1 MSDWRYLSNLK
12 PGNKGYKRNQFSRQK
27 FFIFIFVFAAI
38 GGIVIWRSLA
48 APNPNLPGDINGDN
62 TVNITDLSILLTNYG
77 TSNTSADINSDGAVN
92 VLDLSILL
100 SHYGQN
106 YTPPSI
112 STIPNSLG
120 VMGQPAPSWTDS
132 TKWRSDSASLLS
144 QLYSAN
150 TGASDLAVA
159 GYGIAYVK
167 ATSSDPLVTVTNTNG
182 WGTNPG
188 TTSFRAPSAAKP
200 AAGTDAH
207 LAVEQP
213 DGSVLEMWQ
222 AAKSGSNWTAGAV
235 AVAKAGQYYY
245 AIAGCRGSSLTLASG
260 IVTPQEVK
268 TGTITHAL
276 AASIPASVVSKSFVF
291 PSYSSDGS
299 LTGGIPEGARLVLD
313 PNYDISG
320 LTGLKKIV
328 AQALK
333 TYGMIIVDRTGT
345 DIEVDAQA
353 PESWTAFGQPDPWA
367 AQGISGYPDLG
378 IKNLITHMKIAV
390 GN

>member
-1 MSDWRYLSNLK
+1 MTKMKILPLKRTSLSRPQLL
-12 PGNKGYKRNQFSRQK
+12 
-27 FFIFIFVFAAI
+27 IFIIAFSLI
-38 GGIVIWRSLA
+38 GYLIFRAFA
-48 APNPNLPGDINGDN
+48 APNPNLSGDLNGDN
-62 TVNITDLSILLTNYG
+62 TVNIQDLSILLSNYG
-77 TSNTSADINSDGAVN
+77 ATSSTADINGDGAVN

-100 SHYGQN
+100 SNYGQT
-106 YTPPSI
+106 YTGGGSS
-112 STIPNSLG
+112 STIPNNLG
-120 VMGQPAPSWTDS
+120 VFAQQAPSWTDS
-132 TKWRSDSASLLS
+132 TKWRGDSASLLS
-144 QLYSAN
+144 SLS
-150 TGASDLAVA
+150 GALTSNPKSDLAVA
-159 GYGIAYVK
+159 GYGVAYVK
-167 ATSSDPLVTVTNTNG
+167 ATSSDPQVTVTNTNG

-188 TTSFRAPSAAKP
+188 TTTFRAPLAAKP
-200 AAGTDAH
+200 ASGTDAH
-207 LAVEQP
+207 LVVEQP
-213 DGSVLEMWQ
+213 DGSVVEMWQ

-245 AIAGCRGSSLTLASG
+245 TIAGCRGSSLTLASG

-268 TGTITHAL
+268 AGAINHVL
-276 AASIPASVVSKSFVF
+276 SVSLPASVVSKSFVF

-333 TYGMIIVDRTGT
+333 TYGMINVDRTGG
-345 DIEVDAQA
+345 DIEIDAQS

-378 IKNLITHMKIAV
+378 IDALVSHMKIAV
-390 GN
+390 SN

>member
-1 MSDWRYLSNLK
+1 MSKQKLLRHIS
-12 PGNKGYKRNQFSRQK
+12 PVSRAHLG
-27 FFIFIFVFAAI
+27 IFILIFAAI
-38 GGIVIWRSLA
+38 GGVIIWRSLA
-48 APNPNLPGDINGDN
+48 APNPSLPGDLNNDN
-62 TVNITDLSILLTNYG
+62 TVNVTDLSILLSNYG
-77 TSNTSADINSDGAVN
+77 TSNSTADINSDGTVN
-92 VLDLSILL
+92 ILDLSALL
-100 SHYGQN
+100 SHYGES
-106 YTPPSI
+106 YSVGS
-112 STIPNSLG
+112 STIPNNLG
-120 VMGQPAPSWTDS
+120 VFSQVAPSWTDS

-144 QLYSAN
+144 SLS
-150 TGASDLAVA
+150 GALTSNPKSDLAVA
-159 GYGIAYVK
+159 GYGVAYVK
-167 ATSSDPLVTVTNTNG
+167 ATTSDPQVTVTNTNG

-188 TTSFRAPSAAKP
+188 TTTFRAPSAAKP

-207 LAVEQP
+207 LVVEQP
-213 DGSVLEMWQ
+213 DGSVIEMWQ

-245 AIAGCRGSSLTLASG
+245 TIAGCRGSSLTLASG

-268 TGTITHAL
+268 AGAINHVL
-276 AASIPASVVSKSFVF
+276 SVSLPASVVSKSFVF

-320 LTGLKKIV
+320 LTGLKKMV

-333 TYGMIIVDRTGT
+333 TYGMINVDRTSG
-345 DIEVDAQA
+345 DIEIDAQS

-378 IKNLITHMKIAV
+378 IDALVSHMKVAV
-390 GN
+390 SN